1 MRNKP
6 LTMIVYGFCMIWRI
20 RQMEEGVCANVWVVI
35 QKCIP
40 TVNSIA
46 SAMDNRDTIDHHILL
61 NKLYHYGIRG
71 HSFSWVSSYLTNR
84 KQLVQFTLACCQ
96 PGPIVCVFPKDQF

>member
-1 MRNKP
+1 MKNKP

-20 RQMEEGVCANVWVVI
+20 RQMEEGVCANLWVVI

-61 NKLYHYGIRG
+61 NKLCHYGIRG
-71 HSFSWVSSYLTNR
+71 LLVGSLAIWQTGSSLFSL
-84 KQLVQFTLACCQ
+84 L
-96 PGPIVCVFPKDQF
+96 